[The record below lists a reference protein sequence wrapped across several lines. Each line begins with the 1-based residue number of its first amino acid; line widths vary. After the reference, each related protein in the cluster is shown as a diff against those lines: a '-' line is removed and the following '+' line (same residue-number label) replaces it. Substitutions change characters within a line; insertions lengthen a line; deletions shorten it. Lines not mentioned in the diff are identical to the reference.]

1 MRILL
6 AEDEVSLSK
15 ALKVILERNNYSV
28 DQVYDGEEALSFLS
42 ADNYDCLILDLMM
55 PKVDGITVLK
65 TMRKEGNMLPVI
77 ILTAKSEVDDKVLGL
92 DSGAND
98 YLTKPFNS
106 RELLARIRAITRS
119 KENNEGDS
127 ILKMGNTILMRDTF
141 ILKTNSGETRL
152 QSKEFQILELLMQ
165 NKNKLIST
173 EKLMEKIWGFDSEA
187 EINVI
192 WVYISNL
199 RKKLA
204 SLDSNVEIKAT
215 RNAGYTLEERND

>member
-65 TMRKEGNMLPVI
+65 TVRKEGNMLPVI

-127 ILKMGNTILMRDTF
+127 ILKMGNTVLMRDTF
-141 ILKTNSGETRL
+141 ILKTDSGETRL

-173 EKLMEKIWGFDSEA
+173 ERLMEKIWGFDSEA
-187 EINVI
+187 EINVV

>member
-15 ALKVILERNNYSV
+15 VLKVILERNNYSV

-127 ILKMGNTILMRDTF
+127 ILKLGNTILMRDTF
-141 ILKTNSGETRL
+141 ILKTDSAEIRL

-173 EKLMEKIWGFDSEA
+173 ERLMEKIWGFDSEA
-187 EINVI
+187 EINVV

>member
-106 RELLARIRAITRS
+106 RELLARIRAITRA

-141 ILKTNSGETRL
+141 ILKTDSGETRL

-173 EKLMEKIWGFDSEA
+173 ERLMEKIWGFDSEA
-187 EINVI
+187 EINVV

-199 RKKLA
+199 RKKLV

>member
-141 ILKTNSGETRL
+141 ILKTDSAETRL

-173 EKLMEKIWGFDSEA
+173 ERLMEKIWGFDSEA
-187 EINVI
+187 EINVV

>member
-127 ILKMGNTILMRDTF
+127 ILKLGNTILMRDTF
-141 ILKTNSGETRL
+141 ILKTDSAEIRL

-173 EKLMEKIWGFDSEA
+173 ERLMEKIWGFDSEA
-187 EINVI
+187 EINVV

-204 SLDSNVEIKAT
+204 SLNSNVEIKAT

>member
-6 AEDEVSLSK
+6 DEDEVSLSK

-127 ILKMGNTILMRDTF
+127 ILKMGNTVLMRDTF
-141 ILKTNSGETRL
+141 ILKTDSGETRL

-173 EKLMEKIWGFDSEA
+173 ERLMEKIWGFDSEA
-187 EINVI
+187 EINVV

>member
-127 ILKMGNTILMRDTF
+127 ILKLGNTILMRDTF
-141 ILKTNSGETRL
+141 ILKTDSGGTRL

-173 EKLMEKIWGFDSEA
+173 ERLMEKIWGFDSEA
-187 EINVI
+187 EIPGR
-192 WVYISNL
+192 S
-199 RKKLA
+199 
-204 SLDSNVEIKAT
+204 
-215 RNAGYTLEERND
+215 

>member
-28 DQVYDGEEALSFLS
+28 DQVYDGEETLSFLS

-106 RELLARIRAITRS
+106 RELLARIRATTRS

-187 EINVI
+187 EINVV

>member
-6 AEDEVSLSK
+6 AEDEASLSK

-127 ILKMGNTILMRDTF
+127 ILKLGNTILMRDTF
-141 ILKTNSGETRL
+141 ILKTDSGETRL

-173 EKLMEKIWGFDSEA
+173 ERLMEKIWGFDSEA
-187 EINVI
+187 EINVV

>member
-15 ALKVILERNNYSV
+15 ALKAILERNNYSV

-141 ILKTNSGETRL
+141 ILKTDSGETRL

-173 EKLMEKIWGFDSEA
+173 ERLMEKIWGFDSEA
-187 EINVI
+187 EINVV

-199 RKKLA
+199 RKKLV

>member
-106 RELLARIRAITRS
+106 RELLARIRVITRS

-141 ILKTNSGETRL
+141 ILKTDSGETRL

-173 EKLMEKIWGFDSEA
+173 ERLMEKIWGFDSEA
-187 EINVI
+187 EINVV

-204 SLDSNVEIKAT
+204 SLNSNVEIKAT

>member
-119 KENNEGDS
+119 KGNNEGDS

-141 ILKTNSGETRL
+141 ILKTDSGETRL

-173 EKLMEKIWGFDSEA
+173 ERLMEKIWGFDSEA
-187 EINVI
+187 EINVV

>member
-127 ILKMGNTILMRDTF
+127 ILKLGNTILMRDTF

-173 EKLMEKIWGFDSEA
+173 ERLMEKIWGFDSEA
-187 EINVI
+187 EINVV

>member
-127 ILKMGNTILMRDTF
+127 ILKMGNTALMRDTF
-141 ILKTNSGETRL
+141 ILKTDSGETRL

-173 EKLMEKIWGFDSEA
+173 ERLMEKIWGFDSEA
-187 EINVI
+187 EINVV

-199 RKKLA
+199 RKKLV

>member
-77 ILTAKSEVDDKVLGL
+77 ILTARSEVDDKVLGL

-127 ILKMGNTILMRDTF
+127 ILKMGNTVLMRDTF
-141 ILKTNSGETRL
+141 ILKTDSGETRL

-173 EKLMEKIWGFDSEA
+173 ERLMEKIWGFDSEA
-187 EINVI
+187 EINVV

>member
-127 ILKMGNTILMRDTF
+127 ILKMGNTVLMRDTF
-141 ILKTNSGETRL
+141 ILKTDSGETRI

-173 EKLMEKIWGFDSEA
+173 ERLMEKIWGFDSEA
-187 EINVI
+187 EINVV

>member
-42 ADNYDCLILDLMM
+42 ADNCDCLILDLMM

-127 ILKMGNTILMRDTF
+127 ILKLGNTILMRDTF
-141 ILKTNSGETRL
+141 ILKTDSGETRL

-173 EKLMEKIWGFDSEA
+173 ERLMEKIWGFDSEA
-187 EINVI
+187 EINVV

-199 RKKLA
+199 RKKLV

>member
-65 TMRKEGNMLPVI
+65 TMRKEANMLPVI

-141 ILKTNSGETRL
+141 ILKTDSGETRL

-173 EKLMEKIWGFDSEA
+173 ERLMEKIWGFDSEA
-187 EINVI
+187 EINVV

-199 RKKLA
+199 RKKLT

>member
-127 ILKMGNTILMRDTF
+127 ILKMGNTVLMRDTF
-141 ILKTNSGETRL
+141 ILKTDSGETRL

-173 EKLMEKIWGFDSEA
+173 ERLMEKIWGFDSEA
-187 EINVI
+187 EINVV

-204 SLDSNVEIKAT
+204 SLNSNVEIKAT

>member
-127 ILKMGNTILMRDTF
+127 ILKMGNTALMRDTF
-141 ILKTNSGETRL
+141 ILKTDSGETRL

-173 EKLMEKIWGFDSEA
+173 ERLMEKIWGFDSEA
-187 EINVI
+187 EINVV

>member
-106 RELLARIRAITRS
+106 RELLARIRATTRS

-141 ILKTNSGETRL
+141 ILKTDSGETRL

-173 EKLMEKIWGFDSEA
+173 ERLMEKIWGFDSEA
-187 EINVI
+187 EINVV

-204 SLDSNVEIKAT
+204 SLDSNVEIKAK

>member
-119 KENNEGDS
+119 KGNNEGDS
-127 ILKMGNTILMRDTF
+127 ILKLGNTILMRDTF
-141 ILKTNSGETRL
+141 ILKTDSGETRL

-173 EKLMEKIWGFDSEA
+173 ERLMEKIWGFDSEA
-187 EINVI
+187 EINVV

>member
-119 KENNEGDS
+119 KENNEGNS

-141 ILKTNSGETRL
+141 ILKTDSGETRL

-173 EKLMEKIWGFDSEA
+173 ERLMEKIWGFDSEA
-187 EINVI
+187 EINVV

>member
-141 ILKTNSGETRL
+141 ILKTDSGETRL
-152 QSKEFQILELLMQ
+152 QSKEFQIFELLMQ

-173 EKLMEKIWGFDSEA
+173 ERLMEKIWGFDSEA
-187 EINVI
+187 EINVV

>member
-28 DQVYDGEEALSFLS
+28 DQVYDGEEALSFLP

-127 ILKMGNTILMRDTF
+127 ILKMGNTVLMRDTF
-141 ILKTNSGETRL
+141 ILKTDSGETRL

-173 EKLMEKIWGFDSEA
+173 ERLMEKIWGFDSEA
-187 EINVI
+187 EINVV

>member
-106 RELLARIRAITRS
+106 RELLARIRVITRS

-127 ILKMGNTILMRDTF
+127 ILKLGNTILMRDTF
-141 ILKTNSGETRL
+141 ILKTDSGETRL

-173 EKLMEKIWGFDSEA
+173 ERLMEKIWGFDSEA
-187 EINVI
+187 EINVV

-199 RKKLA
+199 RKKLV

>member
-119 KENNEGDS
+119 KKNNEGDS

-141 ILKTNSGETRL
+141 ILKTDSGETRL

-173 EKLMEKIWGFDSEA
+173 ERLMEKIWGFDSEA
-187 EINVI
+187 EINVV

>member
-77 ILTAKSEVDDKVLGL
+77 ILTAKSEIDDKVLGL

-127 ILKMGNTILMRDTF
+127 VLKMGNTVLMRDTF
-141 ILKTNSGETRL
+141 ILKTDSGETRL

-173 EKLMEKIWGFDSEA
+173 ERLMEKIWGFDSEA
-187 EINVI
+187 EINVV

>member
-106 RELLARIRAITRS
+106 RELLARIRAITRP
-119 KENNEGDS
+119 KENKEGDS

-141 ILKTNSGETRL
+141 ILKTDSGETRL

-173 EKLMEKIWGFDSEA
+173 ERLMEKIWGFDSEA
-187 EINVI
+187 EINVV

>member
-127 ILKMGNTILMRDTF
+127 ILKMGKTVLMRDTF
-141 ILKTNSGETRL
+141 ILKTDSGETRL

-173 EKLMEKIWGFDSEA
+173 ERLMEKIWGFDSEA
-187 EINVI
+187 EINVV

>member
-92 DSGAND
+92 DSGADD

-141 ILKTNSGETRL
+141 ILKTDSGETRL

-173 EKLMEKIWGFDSEA
+173 ERLMEKIWGFDSEA
-187 EINVI
+187 EINVV

>member
-42 ADNYDCLILDLMM
+42 TDNYDCLILDLMM

-127 ILKMGNTILMRDTF
+127 ILKMGNTVLMRDTF
-141 ILKTNSGETRL
+141 ILKTDSGETRL

-173 EKLMEKIWGFDSEA
+173 ERLMEKIWGFDSEA
-187 EINVI
+187 EINVV

-204 SLDSNVEIKAT
+204 SLNSNVEIKAT

>member
-106 RELLARIRAITRS
+106 RELLARIRAVTRS

-141 ILKTNSGETRL
+141 ILKTDSGETRL

-173 EKLMEKIWGFDSEA
+173 ERLMEKIWGFDSEA
-187 EINVI
+187 EINVV

>member
-141 ILKTNSGETRL
+141 ILKTDSGEARL

-173 EKLMEKIWGFDSEA
+173 ERLMEKIWGFDSEA
-187 EINVI
+187 EINVV

>member
-6 AEDEVSLSK
+6 AEDEASLSK

-141 ILKTNSGETRL
+141 ILKTDSAETRL

-173 EKLMEKIWGFDSEA
+173 ERLMEKIWGFDSEA
-187 EINVI
+187 EINVV

-204 SLDSNVEIKAT
+204 SLNSNVEIKAT

>member
-106 RELLARIRAITRS
+106 REILARIRAITRS

-127 ILKMGNTILMRDTF
+127 ILKLGNTILMRDTF
-141 ILKTNSGETRL
+141 ILKTDSGETRL

-173 EKLMEKIWGFDSEA
+173 ERLMEKIWGFDSEA
-187 EINVI
+187 EINVV